1 MDYGQI
7 FMYGWGLNITMFLV
21 NLIIALNV
29 IKSTDMTTMTKE
41 HQILGELKQEI
52 DKYYPNRGYET
63 LLSYFIPFVA
73 FYKVLWR
80 LIEMMSF
87 FSKNRNARMFD
98 FMVYRYQK
106 EISVAKNNANS
117 QNK

>member
-7 FMYGWGLNITMFLV
+7 FMYGWGLNIVMFLV
-21 NLIIALNV
+21 NLSIAVNV
-29 IKSTDMTTMTKE
+29 IKSTDVTTMTKE
-41 HQILGELKQEI
+41 HEILGELKLEI

-80 LIEMMSF
+80 IIEMMSF
-87 FSKNRNARMFD
+87 FSKNQNTRMFD

-106 EISVAKNNANS
+106 EISVAKDNANS

>member
-7 FMYGWGLNITMFLV
+7 CMYGWGLNIVMFLV
-21 NLIIALNV
+21 NLFIALNV
-29 IKSTDMTTMTKE
+29 IKSTDVTTMTKE
-41 HQILGELKQEI
+41 HEILGELKLEI

-63 LLSYFIPFVA
+63 LISYFIPFVA
-73 FYKVLWR
+73 FYKVSWR
-80 LIEMMSF
+80 IIEMVSF
-87 FSKNRNARMFD
+87 FSKNQNARMFD

-106 EISVAKNNANS
+106 EIAIAKNSSNS

>member
-7 FMYGWGLNITMFLV
+7 FMYGWGLNIMMFLV

-29 IKSTDMTTMTKE
+29 IKSTDVTTMTKE

-80 LIEMMSF
+80 IIEMLSF
-87 FSKNRNARMFD
+87 FNKNQNARMFD

-106 EISVAKNNANS
+106 EISIAKDNANS
-117 QNK
+117 

>member
-7 FMYGWGLNITMFLV
+7 FMYGWGLNIVMFLV
-21 NLIIALNV
+21 NLSIALNV
-29 IKSTDMTTMTKE
+29 IKSTDVTTMTKE
-41 HQILGELKQEI
+41 HEILGELKLEI

-63 LLSYFIPFVA
+63 LISYFIPFVA

-87 FSKNRNARMFD
+87 FSKNQNTRMFD

-106 EISVAKNNANS
+106 EISVAKDNANS
-117 QNK
+117 

>member
-7 FMYGWGLNITMFLV
+7 FMYGWGLNIVMFLV
-21 NLIIALNV
+21 NLSIALNV
-29 IKSTDMTTMTKE
+29 IKSTDVTTMTKE
-41 HQILGELKQEI
+41 HEILGELKLEI

-80 LIEMMSF
+80 IIEMMSF
-87 FSKNRNARMFD
+87 FSKNQNTRMFD

-106 EISVAKNNANS
+106 EISVAKDNANS

>member
-7 FMYGWGLNITMFLV
+7 FLYGWTANIFMFLV
-21 NLIIALNV
+21 NLLIAMNV
-29 IKSTDMTTMTKE
+29 LKSTDITTISKE
-41 HQILGELKQEI
+41 HQVLSELKVEI

-63 LLSYFIPFVA
+63 LVSYFLPFVA

-80 LIEMMSF
+80 VVEMVLF
-87 FSKNRNARMFD
+87 LQKNNNARLYD

-106 EISVAKNNANS
+106 EISIAKNNTEM
-117 QNK
+117 

>member
-1 MDYGQI
+1 MEYGQI
-7 FMYGWGLNITMFLV
+7 FMYGWGLNIAMFLV

-29 IKSTDMTTMTKE
+29 IKSTDVITMTKE
-41 HQILGELKQEI
+41 HEILGELKLEI

-80 LIEMMSF
+80 IVEMIQF
-87 FSKNRNARMFD
+87 FNRNENTRMFD

-106 EISVAKNNANS
+106 EISVAKNDTDS

>member
-7 FMYGWGLNITMFLV
+7 FMYGWGLNIVMFLV
-21 NLIIALNV
+21 NLSIALNV
-29 IKSTDMTTMTKE
+29 IKSTDVTTMTKE
-41 HQILGELKQEI
+41 HEILGELKLEI

-80 LIEMMSF
+80 MVEMVSF
-87 FSKNRNARMFD
+87 FNKNQNTRMFD
-98 FMVYRYQK
+98 YMVYRYQK
-106 EISVAKNNANS
+106 EISVAKDNANS
-117 QNK
+117 QK

>member
-7 FMYGWGLNITMFLV
+7 FMYGWGLNIVMFLV
-21 NLIIALNV
+21 NLSIALKV
-29 IKSTDMTTMTKE
+29 IKSTDVTTMTKE
-41 HQILGELKQEI
+41 HEILGELKLEI

-80 LIEMMSF
+80 LIEMLSF
-87 FSKNRNARMFD
+87 FSKNPSARMFD
-98 FMVYRYQK
+98 FMVYRYEK
-106 EISVAKNNANS
+106 EISVAKHNSNS

>member
-1 MDYGQI
+1 MDYSQI
-7 FMYGWGLNITMFLV
+7 FMYGWSLNIMMFLV

-29 IKSTDMTTMTKE
+29 IKSTDVTTMTKE
-41 HQILGELKQEI
+41 HEVLGELKIEI

-63 LLSYFIPFVA
+63 LISYFVPFVA
-73 FYKVLWR
+73 FYKVSWR
-80 LIEMMSF
+80 IIEMIMF
-87 FSKNRNARMFD
+87 FSKNKNTRMFD

-106 EISVAKNNANS
+106 EINVAKNSSHS

>member
-1 MDYGQI
+1 MEYGQI
-7 FMYGWGLNITMFLV
+7 FMYGWGLNIVMFLV
-21 NLIIALNV
+21 NLSIALNV
-29 IKSTDMTTMTKE
+29 IKSTDVTTMTKE
-41 HQILGELKQEI
+41 HKVLGELKLEI

-80 LIEMMSF
+80 IIEMISF
-87 FSKNRNARMFD
+87 FFIIQNARMFD

-106 EISVAKNNANS
+106 EISVAKNNTNS
-117 QNK
+117 

>member
-1 MDYGQI
+1 MEYGQI

-21 NLIIALNV
+21 NFIIALNV
-29 IKSTDMTTMTKE
+29 IKSTDISTMTKE
-41 HQILGELKQEI
+41 HQILGELKLEI

-80 LIEMMSF
+80 IIEMVSF
-87 FSKNRNARMFD
+87 FSKNQNTRMFD
-98 FMVYRYQK
+98 FMVYRYEK
-106 EISVAKNNANS
+106 EISVAKNSTNS
-117 QNK
+117 